1 MAGKIQEAAVAV
13 KERNEG
19 KALKGLIKAMSPE
32 VKKALPSMIS
42 EERFVRMITT
52 AISSNPDLAKCTQ
65 TSFMGAMMSAAQ
77 LGLEPNTPL
86 GQAYLIPYKN
96 KGTLEVQFQIGYR
109 GYIELAH
116 RSGQFKVIEARTV
129 YERDE
134 FDYCYGL
141 DSYLKHKPAMVDR
154 GKPISY
160 YALYKLVNGGYGF
173 EVMSIDDV
181 KEHAKQHSKSYGSN
195 FSPWKN
201 SFDAMAKKTALK
213 KVLKYAP
220 LNSEFRKIVES
231 DSSIKTKISENM
243 TDIENEIEYEYEYE
257 EAEVVEDYNTDQPE
271 AETPKT
277 AETAEQIGMNQA
289 R

>member
-13 KERNEG
+13 KEQNEG

-86 GQAYLIPYKN
+86 GQAYLIPYQN
-96 KGTLEVQFQIGYR
+96 KGKKEVQFQIGYR

-116 RSGQFKVIEARTV
+116 RSGQFKAIEARTV
-129 YERDE
+129 YENDE

-141 DSYLKHKPAMVDR
+141 ESDIKHRPAMADR
-154 GKPISY
+154 GNPIAY
-160 YALYKLVNGGYGF
+160 YAVYKLVNGGYGF
-173 EVMSIDDV
+173 EVMSISDV
-181 KEHAKQHSKSYGSN
+181 KDHAKQYSKSYGSN
-195 FSPWKN
+195 FSPWKTN
-201 SFDAMAKKTALK
+201 FDAMAKKTVLK

-220 LNSEFRKIVES
+220 LNSELQKIMET
-231 DSSIKTKISENM
+231 DSSIKSKISENM
-243 TDIENEIEYEYEYE
+243 TDIENEIEYEYE